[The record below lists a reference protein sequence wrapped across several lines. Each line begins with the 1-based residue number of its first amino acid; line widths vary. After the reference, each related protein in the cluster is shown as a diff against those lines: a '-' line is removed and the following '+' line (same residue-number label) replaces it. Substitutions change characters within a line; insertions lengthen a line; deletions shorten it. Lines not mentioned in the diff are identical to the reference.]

1 MTKSSVSG
9 SHSGTSKYNL
19 WPLILQAS
27 ASDFLVSFTTFTV
40 MIRCSCLCS
49 LAVSLGCL
57 AQNIYKLSLSFLRTQ
72 NSSTNSFQDTKF
84 VLEHDKKCRSVS
96 ATGNSTELDS
106 SCSYIFPYSLCVSE
120 AVTFQSPY
128 STLTF
133 SKVA

>member
-84 VLEHDKKCRSVS
+84 VLEHDKKNVEVCQQQ
-96 ATGNSTELDS
+96 AT
-106 SCSYIFPYSLCVSE
+106 
-120 AVTFQSPY
+120 AQSWIRPAP
-128 STLTF
+128 TF
-133 SKVA
+133 SPIVFVYRKQ